1 MNLHERTAVET
12 KILKELRTFET
23 ASSYS
28 TRNRQETQTGNES
41 VTASSSS
48 QTLPALAKH
57 SSLDLFASK
66 HGKFQTKH
74 LKLYVHNNK

>member
-1 MNLHERTAVET
+1 MNLHERSAVET
-12 KILKELRTFET
+12 KIVKELRTLEQ

-28 TRNRQETQTGNES
+28 TRNRQANQTSNES

-48 QTLPALAKH
+48 QTIPALAKH

-66 HGKFQTKH
+66 NGKYQS
-74 LKLYVHNNK
+74 

>member
-28 TRNRQETQTGNES
+28 TRNRQETQTGTES
-41 VTASSSS
+41 VNASASS
-48 QTLPALAKH
+48 QTIPALAKH

-66 HGKFQTKH
+66 HGKYQALN
-74 LKLYVHNNK
+74 LKQVYAQ